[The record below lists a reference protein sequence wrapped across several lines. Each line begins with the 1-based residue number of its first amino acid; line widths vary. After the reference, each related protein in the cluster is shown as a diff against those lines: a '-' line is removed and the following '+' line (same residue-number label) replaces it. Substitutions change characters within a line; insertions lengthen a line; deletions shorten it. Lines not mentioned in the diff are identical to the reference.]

1 MSETYINLI
10 AEELWANT
18 LKRSVRY
25 VTEEKYLLSQA
36 RITDLEAQ
44 LAQHTKIVEAA
55 REHYEGYNLSK
66 PNASSSSTHHTNYL
80 DAQEHIA
87 SCRVCQAVRDAE
99 PKKSR

>member
-44 LAQHTKIVEAA
+44 LAHHTKIVEAA
-55 REHYEGYNLSK
+55 RVMEENHKKL
-66 PNASSSSTHHTNYL
+66 NAL
-80 DAQEHIA
+80 Q
-87 SCRVCQAVRDAE
+87 QARCECPICKAFRE
-99 PKKSR
+99 EAP